1 MFLNFCTLFLTIIYF
16 YKHILLIFDS
26 YFGFHRFPFADC
38 VSIGCSKRNNLN
50 SDILYFIGPTVNKL
64 SKSGGLYAING
75 INGNKSNKKVRFP
88 FDQDVPL
95 SDVPIPPWAIE
106 FVNKRKE
113 EPYVPRHLTQKEIES
128 GIEEYN
134 VEARRQSET
143 KHIKESPCIKLKS
156 YGFKFKQIQP
166 IRHHNGKAFTF
177 FYVHS
182 LHTDVIPVF
191 LNSLRRVARRYLGAG
206 RITALR
212 IPGMHNEFFSVMG
225 LREDFFD
232 LAKNLRGVILR
243 NVPESATFNN
253 PIIATLRV
261 KGPIIAVAGHLKF
274 KDKSSKPGEANSEA
288 DGTDKN
294 DKPDEKSDVSSQ
306 HQIQEEVIMNR
317 PYSEKI
323 EVVNKNHYLCSVS
336 NGSYLTM
343 DVKIEHIANY
353 VIPEYGPESLNRD
366 ITEDGFIHF
375 CSSCNPVEVF
385 AFSGE
390 RRGLDENSTSEI
402 VTLEVHTD
410 GSTTPRVG
418 LLRSATFLL
427 NWFERTLF
435 ALRTRLSRDLYAA
448 RRENRDNTSMLMQ
461 NYEYTRN
468 VPWNPYL
475 SPEDRVTNRVKWFY
489 RKDVLRQYPID
500 PESKLAKQEQLK
512 EWERVLEDQ
521 IIYEQ
526 NIPPVLSDEEPDPE
540 ENLLLKRKREQ
551 REKDENPPSW
561 VFKDP
566 VGPGNVSQQTVLG
579 SDNDPPLF
587 DPESLSH

>member
-1 MFLNFCTLFLTIIYF
+1 MFLKICTLVFTIIYF
-16 YKHILLIFDS
+16 YKHIFFIFNS
-26 YFGFHRFPFADC
+26 HFGFHGFPFAGC
-38 VSIGCSKRNNLN
+38 VSVSCSKRNDLN
-50 SDILYFIGPTVNKL
+50 SNLLSFINPTVNKV
-64 SKSGGLYAING
+64 SKSAGLYGIHG
-75 INGNKSNKKVRFP
+75 INGKESKKKVRFP

-106 FVNKRKE
+106 FVEKRKE
-113 EPYVPRHLTQKEIES
+113 EPYIPRHMTQQEIES
-128 GIEEYN
+128 GIEKYN
-134 VEARRQSET
+134 VEARSQSET
-143 KHIKESPCIKLKS
+143 KHIKESPCLKLKS

-225 LREDFFD
+225 LREDFFE
-232 LAKNLRGVILR
+232 LSKNLRGVILR

-274 KDKSSKPGEANSEA
+274 KDKSNKTGETNDEA
-288 DGTDKN
+288 DASDEN
-294 DKPDEKSDVSSQ
+294 DKEVDINGQ

-343 DVKIEHIANY
+343 EVKIEHIANY

-385 AFSGE
+385 AFTGE
-390 RRGLDENSTSEI
+390 RRGLDENSTNEI

-427 NWFERTLF
+427 NWFERTLY

-448 RRENRDNTSMLMQ
+448 RRENRDNTSILMQ
-461 NYEYTRN
+461 NHEYNRN
-468 VPWNPYL
+468 LPWNPYL
-475 SPEDRVTNRVKWFY
+475 SPEDRLTNKIKWFY
-489 RKDVLRQYPID
+489 RKDVIRQYPID

-512 EWERVLEDQ
+512 EWERALEDQ

-526 NIPPVLSDEEPDPE
+526 NIPPVLSDEEADPE
-540 ENLLLKRKREQ
+540 ENLLLKRMREQ
-551 REKDENPPSW
+551 KAKEDNPPRW
-561 VFKDP
+561 IFKDP
-566 VGPGNVSQQTVLG
+566 IGPGNASQQTVLG
-579 SDNDPPLF
+579 FDNDRPLF